1 MSNRKSRT
9 SDDDVAQE
17 FVQDLLELVTQSIVA
32 NEHTNA
38 AIIRLQEQQKVTADD
53 LKQLLTL
60 VRDGN
65 GRPPL
70 ISRLEA
76 LERTEQDIQ
85 KKNAMSWEILLVALP
100 GILAFL
106 STMGAM

>member
-1 MSNRKSRT
+1 MAARRSKS
-9 SDDDVAQE
+9 SDEDVAQE

-76 LERTEQDIQ
+76 LERSEVESE
-85 KKNAMSWEILLVALP
+85 KKTAMSWELFLVALP